1 MCQSEGF
8 VVWANKTLVATAAVT
23 TAAAQTPVATA
34 PQPPK
39 PSAEPTP
46 TKARHE
52 KRAALKKA
60 GDDGEQAK
68 NTKARQKK
76 RAANKKA
83 GDKRENKRR
92 RERRTRHQ
100 EQWKS
105 DTTYREFIKLFAHTT
120 GARVTAN
127 LQLFE
132 QFARRS
138 RVASELSDRTS
149 RKTSTNRRNHWQ

>member
-1 MCQSEGF
+1 M
-8 VVWANKTLVATAAVT
+8 WANKKLVATAAVT

-34 PQPPK
+34 PQPPT

-46 TKARHE
+46 TKARQE

-60 GDDGEQAK
+60 GDDGEKAK
-68 NTKARQKK
+68 NTKARQEK

-83 GDKRENKRR
+83 GDKRENERW
-92 RERRTRHQ
+92 RERRAENQ

-105 DTTYREFIKLFAHTT
+105 DPTCKEFIKLFAHTT

-138 RVASELSDRTS
+138 RVASKATDLTAS
-149 RKTSTNRRNHWQ
+149 